1 MNNVVY
7 KPRPI
12 LSPIQPL
19 AKPTPN
25 TIDVRNQNHPIHE
38 EIRKLCDNSFNISVS
53 FEEDVDTLHHFRHI
67 PGMVAILCTLKQNDK
82 LVALGRSCS
91 VLSPS
96 NRYVDRV
103 ISGAIGGSFLS
114 AANGAM
120 KILETLR
127 VSETEEQIT
136 QKFQPIDSSLRYG
149 EFDLITPKQKDL
161 LQKLIAKIPLSER
174 QELQNKLNNG
184 RMTRE
189 EASDQ
194 IKELIAAQ

>member
-1 MNNVVY
+1 MNNVAY
-7 KPRPI
+7 KLRPI

-19 AKPTPN
+19 AKPAPN
-25 TIDVRNQNHPIHE
+25 TIDVRNQSHPIHE
-38 EIRKLCDNSFNISVS
+38 EIRKMCDNSFNISVS
-53 FEEDVDTLHHFRHI
+53 FEEDVDTLHHFNHI
-67 PGMVAILCTLKQNDK
+67 PGMIAILCVLKQNDK

-96 NRYVDRV
+96 NRYINRV

-127 VSETEEQIT
+127 GSEPEEQLT
-136 QKFQPIDSSLRYG
+136 QKFQPIDNSLRYG
-149 EFDLITPKQKDL
+149 EFDLITPKQLDL
-161 LQKLIAKIPLSER
+161 LRKLLTNLPISER
-174 QELQNKLNNG
+174 QELQNELNNG

-189 EASDQ
+189 EASDR